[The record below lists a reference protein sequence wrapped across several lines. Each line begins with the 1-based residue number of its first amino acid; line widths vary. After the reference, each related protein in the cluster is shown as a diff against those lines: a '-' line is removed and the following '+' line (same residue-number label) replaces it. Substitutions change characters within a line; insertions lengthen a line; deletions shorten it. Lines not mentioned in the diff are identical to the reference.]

1 MKQAKDFLKKLEN
14 SILQK
19 KTKRKSVEKKL
30 FIQLLSAKY
39 EWSSAVPWSIKMLGL
54 GPECFLTSSVAS

>member
-30 FIQLLSAKY
+30 FIRLLSAKY
-39 EWSSAVPWSIKMLGL
+39 EWSYRGCS
-54 GPECFLTSSVAS
+54 LTWQG